1 MLGLLMLL
9 GGLRLRERYVLDA
22 GVLALYFAGR
32 RDARK
37 YIDLVY
43 EGRAEAF
50 MCEVN
55 VAEFLYNYARVF
67 GWDAALVKH
76 SLLRSS
82 PIRIVGVDEGLTV
95 EAARLK
101 LKYYNVL
108 SLADCYLIA
117 LARQSKATIITTDR
131 SVKDVGEAPTILL
144 SV

>member
-1 MLGLLMLL
+1 M
-9 GGLRLRERYVLDA
+9 RKRYVLDA

-32 RDARK
+32 RDAGK
-37 YIDLVY
+37 YIDMVY

-82 PIRIVGVDEGLTV
+82 PIKIVGVDEELTI
-95 EAARLK
+95 EAAKLK
-101 LKYYNVL
+101 LKYYNTL

-117 LARQSKATIITTDR
+117 LAKQSRATIVTTDR
-131 SVKDVGEAPTILL
+131 SIRNVDEAPTTLL
-144 SV
+144 AIQ